1 VTPGDPFSA
10 RVASAPAERAKRRKL
25 EPYSSLVVA
34 ASREWDS
41 GTMAQW
47 HNGTLEAARGLP
59 SHTVTRQRGRLGL
72 GLQ

>member
-1 VTPGDPFSA
+1 MTPGDPFSA

-47 HNGTLEAARGLP
+47 HNGIMVHWKRPEGFQVAQSHGSAAD
-59 SHTVTRQRGRLGL
+59 
-72 GLQ
+72 

>member
-1 VTPGDPFSA
+1 MEAIVTPGDPFSA

-47 HNGTLEAARGLP
+47 HNGTMA
-59 SHTVTRQRGRLGL
+59 
-72 GLQ
+72 